1 MIFCSRRRLRSFLQL
16 LYCSTGHDAVPFTG
30 IDRPVV
36 GHALGGV
43 EVYHESAVFM
53 PEPYH
58 VGSRIEASFQVDDPV
73 GYFRIATLSVVIED
87 VEMLN
92 VGAARALELVT
103 DIPGISAVADRRERG
118 VAVSRKG
125 ENQEAR
131 HIDMVEL
138 EYR

>member
-1 MIFCSRRRLRSFLQL
+1 
-16 LYCSTGHDAVPFTG
+16 
-30 IDRPVV
+30 
-36 GHALGGV
+36 
-43 EVYHESAVFM
+43 M